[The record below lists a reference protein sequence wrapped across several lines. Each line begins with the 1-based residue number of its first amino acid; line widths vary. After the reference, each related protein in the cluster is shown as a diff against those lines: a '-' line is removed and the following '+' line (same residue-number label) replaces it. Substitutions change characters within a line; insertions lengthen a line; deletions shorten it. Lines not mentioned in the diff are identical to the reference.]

1 MKEAVLGNVINF
13 GKTLPLFLSAL
24 VLFPVCAAAQQIKA
38 NDVIGRWVTENGD
51 IEIEFYLTADGT
63 YAGKIVRLADPLEKD
78 GTPKKDHK
86 NPDKS
91 LRSRPVVGIV
101 FMQNVTFD
109 PGKGRWNI
117 EEMYYP
123 MMGVSAV
130 GYMSI
135 SDGQL
140 TVTGRKFGISGKM
153 KLRRPTQ

>member
-1 MKEAVLGNVINF
+1 MIKVVNRVRRDGMPNKKRKILYLSCVNNLFKMKEAVLGNVINF

-117 EEMYYP
+117 E
-123 MMGVSAV
+123 
-130 GYMSI
+130 I
-135 SDGQL
+135 
-140 TVTGRKFGISGKM
+140 GRAHV
-153 KLRRPTQ
+153 